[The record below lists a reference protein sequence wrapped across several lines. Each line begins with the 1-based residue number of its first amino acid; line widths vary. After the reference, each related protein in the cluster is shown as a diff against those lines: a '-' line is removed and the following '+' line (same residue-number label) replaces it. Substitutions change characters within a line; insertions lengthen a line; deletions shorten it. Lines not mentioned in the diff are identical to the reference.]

1 MGLRGL
7 EERARLMGGT
17 LRVESEPHGGTTV
30 EVSVPILVS
39 DWVPAMAEAA
49 AGEREATGA
58 VAGLT
63 PPTSTDTEPILTR
76 PVP

>member
-1 MGLRGL
+1 
-7 EERARLMGGT
+7 MGGT

-30 EVSVPILVS
+30 EVSVPFLVS

-49 AGEREATGA
+49 AGEREHETGSMPSI
-58 VAGLT
+58 VE
-63 PPTSTDTEPILTR
+63 PVSTETGSILTR

>member
-1 MGLRGL
+1 MGLRGM

-49 AGEREATGA
+49 AGERESDTGSVAA
-58 VAGLT
+58 VT
-63 PPTSTDTEPILTR
+63 DPVSTETGMLTR